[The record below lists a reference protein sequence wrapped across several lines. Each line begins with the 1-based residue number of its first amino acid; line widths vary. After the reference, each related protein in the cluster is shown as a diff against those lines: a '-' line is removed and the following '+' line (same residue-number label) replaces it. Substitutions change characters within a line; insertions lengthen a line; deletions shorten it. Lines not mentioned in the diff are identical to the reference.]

1 MKPALQMPQFL
12 LNWINGSS
20 FKLLPEE
27 LIKKS
32 VLLLGSLGALIGL
45 GFVSS
50 QALQT
55 NESNNAGLCEW
66 VDEIDDWYDGCE
78 IQVIARPCIYESC

>member
-1 MKPALQMPQFL
+1 MK
-12 LNWINGSS
+12 
-20 FKLLPEE
+20 K
-27 LIKKS
+27 LIKKP

-50 QALQT
+50 QALQA

-66 VDEIDDWYDGCE
+66 VDKPDEWYDGCV
-78 IQVIARPCIYESC
+78 IQVIARPCGCESC